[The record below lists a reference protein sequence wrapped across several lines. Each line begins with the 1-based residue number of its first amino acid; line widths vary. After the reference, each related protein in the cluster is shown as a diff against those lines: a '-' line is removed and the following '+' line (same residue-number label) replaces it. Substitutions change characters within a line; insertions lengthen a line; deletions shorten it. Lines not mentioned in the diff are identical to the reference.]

1 VKLGPNLLAASGM
14 AGTAVTLVLYG
25 LAHDPATALVASV
38 LAGVSWIAV
47 LATLTVSAQ
56 SSLPDWVRGRGLA
69 LFTTVFF
76 GCMTLGSA
84 VWGKLAGS
92 FGLPTTHFI
101 AAAGAVV
108 AILATW
114 PWKLQAGAAD
124 DLTPSMH
131 WPTPDVAED
140 VDQDRGPVLVTVEY
154 RVRPEDR
161 DAFLESLQPLRQE
174 RLRDGAFRWA
184 VFEDAADPARIVETF
199 LVGSWMEH
207 LRQHERVTNAD
218 RIVQDNALRFHL
230 GGEPKVTHLIAAD
243 L

>member
-1 VKLGPNLLAASGM
+1 
-14 AGTAVTLVLYG
+14 
-25 LAHDPATALVASV
+25 V
-38 LAGVSWIAV
+38 LAGISWIAV

-84 VWGKLAGS
+84 VWGKLAAVL
-92 FGLPTTHFI
+92 GLPVALFI
-101 AAAGAVV
+101 AAAGACV
-108 AILATW
+108 AIVVTW
-114 PWKLQAGAAD
+114 PWKLHAGTAL

-131 WPTPDVAED
+131 WPTPEVAQDVE
-140 VDQDRGPVLVTVEY
+140 QDRGPVLVTVEY
-154 RVRPEDR
+154 RIRPEDR
-161 DAFLESLQPLRQE
+161 EAFLDSIEPLRQE

-184 VFEDAADPARIVETF
+184 VYEDASDPGRMVEAF

-207 LRQHERVTNAD
+207 LRQHERVTKAD
-218 RIVQDNALRFHL
+218 RLMQENVNRFHL
-230 GGEPKVTHLIAAD
+230 EGEPKVTHMIAAG